1 MRTKKS
7 IRNAIVSMIMNVIM
21 ILIGLVSQKI
31 FLHILGTEYLGIS
44 GLFSNIISMLGIVEL
59 GIGPAIIYNLYR
71 PIKENDTVKI
81 KALINFYKKVYNIIA
96 ALIFI
101 LGILLIPILPYIL
114 KDVNIPENITLIY
127 ILFLTDTFVSYL
139 AAYKQ
144 SILYANQEN
153 YIINIIHIAYLLVMN
168 FSQLFLL
175 YITKNYYL
183 YLITKIICRALENIV
198 ISIVVVK
205 KYPTFFIKNQEKI
218 DSSTSKDILTRTKGL
233 IFHKIGTFIVDG
245 SDNIIISTFLGIT
258 TVGLYTNYSLILNAV
273 TNLTTQ
279 VFSAITSSVGNL
291 LVSVKKEKNYEVF
304 KNIYFINFVIAT
316 VISVGFLCC
325 IQPFISIWIG
335 RKYLLSSA
343 IAITL
348 AINLYIKILSRTMN
362 TFKEAAGIF
371 YEDRY
376 IPILQSV
383 INIIVSILL
392 SYCFGLAGVFIGTI
406 VSNLLLHLYSYPK
419 YVYKQLFSDNV
430 ASYFKIFIKYLLT
443 FILILIICYLSTIF
457 ITVNSTLLQLLL
469 NILISLILSIAI
481 IIVIFKKTSQFI
493 YCQNIGVSMINRG
506 KKK

>member
-7 IRNAIVSMIMNVIM
+7 IRNATVSIIMNVIM

-44 GLFSNIISMLGIVEL
+44 GLFSNIISMLAIVEL

-96 ALIFI
+96 ILIFI
-101 LGILLIPILPYIL
+101 LGILLIPLLPYIL
-114 KDVNIPENITLIY
+114 KDANIPENIVIIY

-153 YIINIIHIAYLLVMN
+153 YIINIIHIVYLIVMN

-175 YITKNYYL
+175 YLTENYYL
-183 YLITKIICRALENIV
+183 YLITKIICRLLENVV
-198 ISIVVVK
+198 ISLVVLK
-205 KYPTFFIKNQEKI
+205 KYPIFFIKNQEKV

-245 SDNIIISTFLGIT
+245 SDNIIISTFLGIKM
-258 TVGLYTNYSLILNAV
+258 VGLYTNYSLILNAV

-291 LVSVKKEKNYEVF
+291 LVSVNKEKNVEVF
-304 KNIYFINFVIAT
+304 KNIYFINFVMAT
-316 VISVGFLCC
+316 IISVGFLCC

-335 RKYLLSSA
+335 KKYLLSSF
-343 IAITL
+343 IVITL

-376 IPILQSV
+376 VPILQSV

-392 SYCFGLAGVFIGTI
+392 SYCLGLAGVFIGTI

-419 YVYKQLFSDNV
+419 YVYKQLFSNGV
-430 ASYFKIFIKYLLT
+430 ISYFKNFIKYLFI
-443 FILILIICYLSTIF
+443 FILILVICYL
-457 ITVNSTLLQLLL
+457 ITFVVIVNNVFLQLLL
-469 NILISLILSIAI
+469 NIIISLILSIT
-481 IIVIFKKTSQFI
+481 IIVVAFRKTSQFI
-493 YCQNIGVSMINRG
+493 YCKNLGVSMISR
-506 KKK
+506 KK

>member
-7 IRNAIVSMIMNVIM
+7 IRNATVSIIMNVIM

-44 GLFSNIISMLGIVEL
+44 GLFSNIISMLAIVEL

-96 ALIFI
+96 ILIFI
-101 LGILLIPILPYIL
+101 LGILLIPLLPYIL
-114 KDVNIPENITLIY
+114 KDANIPENIVIIY

-153 YIINIIHIAYLLVMN
+153 YIINIIHIVYLIVMN

-175 YITKNYYL
+175 YLTENYYL
-183 YLITKIICRALENIV
+183 YLITKIICRLLENVV
-198 ISIVVVK
+198 ISLVVLK
-205 KYPTFFIKNQEKI
+205 KYPIFFIKNQEKV

-245 SDNIIISTFLGIT
+245 SDNIIISTFLGIKM
-258 TVGLYTNYSLILNAV
+258 VGLYTNYSLILNAV

-291 LVSVKKEKNYEVF
+291 LVSVNKEKNVEVF
-304 KNIYFINFVIAT
+304 KNIYFINFVMAT
-316 VISVGFLCC
+316 IISVGFLCC

-335 RKYLLSSA
+335 KKYLLSSF
-343 IAITL
+343 IVITL

-376 IPILQSV
+376 VPILQSV

-392 SYCFGLAGVFIGTI
+392 SYCLGLAGVFIGTI

-419 YVYKQLFSDNV
+419 YVYKQLFSNGV
-430 ASYFKIFIKYLLT
+430 TSYFKNFIKYLFI
-443 FILILIICYLSTIF
+443 FILILVICYL
-457 ITVNSTLLQLLL
+457 ITFVVIVNNVFLQLLL
-469 NILISLILSIAI
+469 NIIISLILSIT
-481 IIVIFKKTSQFI
+481 IIVVTFRKTSQFI
-493 YCQNIGVSMINRG
+493 YCKNLGVSMISR
-506 KKK
+506 KK

>member
-7 IRNAIVSMIMNVIM
+7 IRNATVSIIMNVIM

-44 GLFSNIISMLGIVEL
+44 GLFSNIISMLAIVEL

-96 ALIFI
+96 ILIFI
-101 LGILLIPILPYIL
+101 LGILLIPLLPYIL
-114 KDVNIPENITLIY
+114 KDANIPENIVIIY

-153 YIINIIHIAYLLVMN
+153 YIINIIHIVYLIVMN

-175 YITKNYYL
+175 YLTENYYL
-183 YLITKIICRALENIV
+183 YLITKIICRLLENVV
-198 ISIVVVK
+198 ISLVVLK
-205 KYPTFFIKNQEKI
+205 KYPIFFIKNQEKI

-245 SDNIIISTFLGIT
+245 SDNIIISTFLGIKM
-258 TVGLYTNYSLILNAV
+258 VGLYTNYSLILNAV

-291 LVSVKKEKNYEVF
+291 LVSVNKEKNVEVF
-304 KNIYFINFVIAT
+304 KNIYFINFVMAT
-316 VISVGFLCC
+316 IISVGFLCC

-335 RKYLLSSA
+335 KKYLLSSF
-343 IAITL
+343 IVITL

-376 IPILQSV
+376 VPILQSV

-392 SYCFGLAGVFIGTI
+392 SYCLGLAGVFIGTI

-419 YVYKQLFSDNV
+419 YVYKQLFSNGV
-430 ASYFKIFIKYLLT
+430 ISYFKNFIKYLFI
-443 FILILIICYLSTIF
+443 FILILVICYL
-457 ITVNSTLLQLLL
+457 ITFVVIVNNVFLQLLL
-469 NILISLILSIAI
+469 NIIISLILSIT
-481 IIVIFKKTSQFI
+481 IIVVAFRKTSQFI
-493 YCQNIGVSMINRG
+493 YCKNLGVSMINR
-506 KKK
+506 KK

>member
-7 IRNAIVSMIMNVIM
+7 IRNATLSIIMNVIM

-44 GLFSNIISMLGIVEL
+44 GLFSNIISMLAIVEL

-96 ALIFI
+96 ILIFI
-101 LGILLIPILPYIL
+101 LGILLIPLLPYIL
-114 KDVNIPENITLIY
+114 KDANIPENIVIIY

-153 YIINIIHIAYLLVMN
+153 YIINIIHIVYLIVMN

-175 YITKNYYL
+175 YLTENYYL
-183 YLITKIICRALENIV
+183 YLITKIICRLLENVV
-198 ISIVVVK
+198 ISLVVLK
-205 KYPTFFIKNQEKI
+205 KYPIFFIKNQEKV

-245 SDNIIISTFLGIT
+245 SDNIIISTFLGIKM
-258 TVGLYTNYSLILNAV
+258 VGLYTNYSLILNAV

-291 LVSVKKEKNYEVF
+291 LVSVNKEKNVEVF
-304 KNIYFINFVIAT
+304 KNIYFINFVMAT
-316 VISVGFLCC
+316 IISVGFLCC

-335 RKYLLSSA
+335 KKYLLSSF
-343 IAITL
+343 IVITL

-376 IPILQSV
+376 VPILQSV

-392 SYCFGLAGVFIGTI
+392 SYCLGLAGVFIGTI

-419 YVYKQLFSDNV
+419 YVYKQLFSNGV
-430 ASYFKIFIKYLLT
+430 ISYFKNFIKYLFI
-443 FILILIICYLSTIF
+443 FILILVICYL
-457 ITVNSTLLQLLL
+457 ITFVVIVNNVFLQLLL
-469 NILISLILSIAI
+469 NIIISLILSIT
-481 IIVIFKKTSQFI
+481 IIVVAFRKTSQFI
-493 YCQNIGVSMINRG
+493 YCKNLGVSMISR
-506 KKK
+506 KK